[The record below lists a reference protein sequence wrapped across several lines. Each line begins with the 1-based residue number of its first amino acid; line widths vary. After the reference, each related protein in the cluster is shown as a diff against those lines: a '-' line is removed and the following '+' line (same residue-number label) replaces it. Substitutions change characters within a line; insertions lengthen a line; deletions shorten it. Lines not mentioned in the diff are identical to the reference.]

1 VVEPAAVVSESESS
15 SPQAAIATEAA
26 IAARAIAAI
35 LRRAGRREV
44 IPVSFTLALMSER
57 SAGESGELP
66 VVRRRRRWGLP
77 RAIPE
82 TGGRVV
88 PGVDPSDEAL
98 LAGYAGGDRASA
110 AAFVRRFQGRVYG
123 LALTIVRDPA
133 VAEEVAQET
142 FARVWHHGG
151 AYDARRGRV
160 ATWLLSIA
168 RNLAIDVIRTRRS
181 QPADPELV
189 AAELSLEAPTP
200 AADDVDLQPDERE
213 QLREAIAELPPDQ
226 RRALVLAAYLGRTAR
241 EISELDGLPVGTV
254 KTRIRT
260 AMLKLRARLEAER

>member
-1 VVEPAAVVSESESS
+1 
-15 SPQAAIATEAA
+15 
-26 IAARAIAAI
+26 
-35 LRRAGRREV
+35 
-44 IPVSFTLALMSER
+44 
-57 SAGESGELP
+57 
-66 VVRRRRRWGLP
+66 
-77 RAIPE
+77 
-82 TGGRVV
+82 
-88 PGVDPSDEAL
+88 VDPSDEAL

-142 FARVWHHGG
+142 FARVWRHGG

-168 RNLAIDVIRTRRS
+168 RNLSIDVIRTRRS

-189 AAELSLEAPTP
+189 AAELSLEATSP

-213 QLREAIAELPPDQ
+213 QLREAIAELPTDQ